1 MWEDKV
7 MEQETTANVTFSVTG
22 MTCDGCASGL
32 ERALSR
38 VPGVQRASVSF
49 QAGTPPV
56 DHDPSRTT
64 PGALTAAVIDAGF
77 DVLPSAPLAGA
88 GQE

>member
-1 MWEDKV
+1 M
-7 MEQETTANVTFSVTG
+7 TFTVGG

-49 QAGTPPV
+49 QVGTATV
-56 DHDPSRTT
+56 DYDPSRTT

-88 GQE
+88 RQE